1 MFGLGFTEL
10 LVIGVIALL
19 VVGPK
24 QLPDLA
30 RQAARLLNELKRATE
45 EISSTLK
52 DTKLEAQEAL
62 LKTKEE
68 LMKQANAVVDE
79 ITKEEPKDDGTKPS

>member
-1 MFGLGFTEL
+1 MFGLGFTEI

-52 DTKLEAQEAL
+52 ETKQEAQEAI
-62 LKTKEE
+62 LKTRRI
-68 LMKQANAVVDE
+68 DE
-79 ITKEEPKDDGTKPS
+79 AGKCRRRRNN